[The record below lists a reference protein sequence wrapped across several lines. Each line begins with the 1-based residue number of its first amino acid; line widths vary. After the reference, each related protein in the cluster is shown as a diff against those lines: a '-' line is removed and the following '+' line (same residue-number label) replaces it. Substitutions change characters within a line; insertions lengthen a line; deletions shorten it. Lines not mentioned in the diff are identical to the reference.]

1 MNPEW
6 KQMLEL
12 ADKDIK
18 TFIITVC
25 QMFKKLE
32 ERLNKYKHDINKKA
46 QIILLE
52 IITKIS
58 EIKKSTDRIVGRLDI
73 EEEMIIKLDD
83 SNRNYAKLKTGKKSS
98 ILLKKQESS
107 SLSCEI
113 TSMAY
118 HVNLNSQK
126 KGQKG

>member
-32 ERLNKYKHDINKKA
+32 ERLNEYKHDINKKA

-73 EEEMIIKLDD
+73 EEEMIFKLDD
-83 SNRNYAKLKTGKKSS
+83 SNRNYAKLKTGKSP
-98 ILLKKQESS
+98 LLP
-107 SLSCEI
+107 
-113 TSMAY
+113 
-118 HVNLNSQK
+118 
-126 KGQKG
+126 